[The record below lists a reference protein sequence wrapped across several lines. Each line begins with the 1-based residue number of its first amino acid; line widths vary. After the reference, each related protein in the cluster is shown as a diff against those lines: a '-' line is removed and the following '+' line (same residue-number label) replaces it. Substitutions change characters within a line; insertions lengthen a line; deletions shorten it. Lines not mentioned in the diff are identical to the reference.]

1 LERKGRNEQG
11 AELTKLGHSKDGKTN
26 KKLISVGMVTSD
38 ENVPFFG
45 ETYEGNENDQ
55 RCF

>member
-1 LERKGRNEQG
+1 MERKGRNEQG

-26 KKLISVGMVTSD
+26 KKLIGVGMVTSD